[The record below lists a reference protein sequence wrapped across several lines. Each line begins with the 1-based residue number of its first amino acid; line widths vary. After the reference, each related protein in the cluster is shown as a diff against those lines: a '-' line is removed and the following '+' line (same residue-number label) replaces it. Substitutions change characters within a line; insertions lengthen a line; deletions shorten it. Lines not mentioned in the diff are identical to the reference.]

1 MWIRNSFFCVALL
14 ALAGCT
20 TMAPDYTRPAAPVA
34 GSWPG
39 GPAYQENSAG
49 PDKAAVADIP
59 WREFFAAD
67 NLRQVIA
74 LGLENNRD
82 LRQAALN
89 VQKVRARYRIRRAEL
104 FPQLAA
110 AGSYSKRRVPDVS
123 GFGEALTLEEYDA
136 NLGVS
141 SWEIDFFGRVRSLE
155 AQALE
160 EFFATEE
167 ARRSARIALIGDVAR
182 TYLTLG
188 ADQARLALA
197 QQTLQSHRDTYRLTR
212 KRYDVGVASALDLR
226 QAQTSVESTRVDIG
240 RYTTL
245 VAQDENALRLLV
257 GSEVPAKLLPAG
269 APDAVT
275 AIRPLPA
282 RLPSTVLQRRPDIL
296 AAEHRLQGANANI
309 GAARAAFFPRISL
322 TAATGFASSEL
333 GNLFSSDARAW
344 SFSPRLDLP
353 IFTAGRLRAD
363 LEVSKV
369 DREIA
374 LAAYEKAIQ
383 AAFREVADALAE
395 RGTLDEQLAAQQ
407 ALAEAAAEAY
417 HLSEARFRKGIDSFL
432 NVLDSQRS
440 FYGARQGLITLQLAS
455 LANDVTLYQVLG
467 GGAAPNEKPGLPPT
481 VEPDRKE

>member
-1 MWIRNSFFCVALL
+1 MRMRNCVLCVVLL
-14 ALAGCT
+14 ALTGCT
-20 TMAPDYTRPAAPVA
+20 SMAPDYTRPQAPVSD
-34 GSWPG
+34 SWPG
-39 GPAYQENSAG
+39 GPAYGEIESGPAG
-49 PDKAAVADIP
+49 RQVADVP
-59 WREFFAAD
+59 WREFFADD
-67 NLRQVIA
+67 NLQQVIA
-74 LGLENNRD
+74 LALQNNRD
-82 LRQAALN
+82 LRQTALN

-104 FPQLAA
+104 FPQLDAG
-110 AGSYSKRRVPDVS
+110 GSYSKRRIPDVS

-155 AQALE
+155 DQALE

-167 ARRSARIALIGDVAR
+167 ARRSARIALVGDVAR

-188 ADQARLALA
+188 ADRERLAVA
-197 QQTLQSHRDTYRLTR
+197 EQTLKSRRDTYRLTR
-212 KRYDVGVASALDLR
+212 KRFDVGVASALDLR

-257 GSEVPAKLLPAG
+257 GSDVPAGLLPAG
-269 APDAVT
+269 APDAV
-275 AIRPLPA
+275 AAVKPLPA
-282 RLPSTVLQRRPDIL
+282 GLPSTVLQRRPDIL
-296 AAEHRLQGANANI
+296 AAEHRLQGANADI
-309 GAARAAFFPRISL
+309 GAARAALFPRISL
-322 TAATGFASSEL
+322 TAAAGFASSQL
-333 GNLFSSDARAW
+333 GALFSSDARAW
-344 SFSPRLDLP
+344 SFSPRVDLP
-353 IFTAGRLRAD
+353 IFTAGRLRAE
-363 LEVSKV
+363 LQVSKV

-374 LAAYEKAIQ
+374 LAAYENAIQ

-395 RGTLDEQLAAQQ
+395 RGTLDEQLSAQQ
-407 ALAEAAAEAY
+407 ALADAAAEAY
-417 HLSEARFRKGIDSFL
+417 HLSDARFRKGIDSFL

-481 VEPDRKE
+481 AEPDRKE